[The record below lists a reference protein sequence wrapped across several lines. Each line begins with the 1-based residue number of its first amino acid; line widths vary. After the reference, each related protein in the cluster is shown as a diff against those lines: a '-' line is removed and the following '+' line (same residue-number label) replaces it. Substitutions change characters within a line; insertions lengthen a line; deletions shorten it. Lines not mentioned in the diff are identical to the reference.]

1 MKNKLVIVTDL
12 GCFRAY
18 RVDRSAGARSPRL
31 KLIEEFTPENAH
43 ARLSEIVTDGA
54 GRFPKGAGPQNVSG
68 DMSSGERNDL
78 VLEERRRLI
87 KQVAARLEA
96 QLAADDV
103 ESCRFA
109 AASEINR
116 QILDEV
122 SPRARGKIAAN
133 VAGNLVKTDKS
144 ELLQRF

>member
-1 MKNKLVIVTDL
+1 
-12 GCFRAY
+12 
-18 RVDRSAGARSPRL
+18 
-31 KLIEEFTPENAH
+31 
-43 ARLSEIVTDGA
+43 
-54 GRFPKGAGPQNVSG
+54 
-68 DMSSGERNDL
+68 MSSGERNDL

-122 SPRARGKIAAN
+122 SPRARGKIVAN
-133 VAGNLVKTDKS
+133 VAGNLVKTDKA